1 MAQCSQCLQH
11 YGMVSLS
18 LVEKRDRKY
27 SIHVL
32 VRKTK
37 SSYHHLYFFYSK
49 VKMKLNNK
57 EVVKPLLQTIN
68 PPDCLQNKMVGYCKL
83 DIR

>member
-32 VRKTK
+32 VGKTK

-68 PPDCLQNKMVGYCKL
+68 PPDCLQNEMVGYCKS

>member
-49 VKMKLNNK
+49 VKMKLNDK
-57 EVVKPLLQTIN
+57 EVVKPFLQTN
-68 PPDCLQNKMVGYCKL
+68 PPDCLQKEMVGYRKL

>member
-32 VRKTK
+32 VGKTK

-57 EVVKPLLQTIN
+57 EVVKPLLQTN
-68 PPDCLQNKMVGYCKL
+68 PPDCLQKEMVGYCKL
-83 DIR
+83 NIR